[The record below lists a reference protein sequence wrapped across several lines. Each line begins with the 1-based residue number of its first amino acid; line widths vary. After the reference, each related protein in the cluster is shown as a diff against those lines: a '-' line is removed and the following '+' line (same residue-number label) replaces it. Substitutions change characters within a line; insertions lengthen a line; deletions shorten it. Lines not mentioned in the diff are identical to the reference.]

1 MKKIFLVGMLMVSS
15 FAFSQ
20 YGYHRNY
27 GGGNYGG
34 GNFGQND
41 IKLNALSLFFY
52 GTEFGYE
59 RIVNNNFGVGAT
71 AMIPYGEN
79 ARLVIKSNLNYYIS
93 PYFRYYFNNFG
104 PASGF
109 FLEGFALYSDGKY
122 TPENYSSDVT
132 IVQKNYSALGA
143 GIGIGEKWVDRS
155 GLFFEANA
163 GLGRN
168 FTIPEDAS
176 TSLILIGKIGASI
189 GYRF

>member
-1 MKKIFLVGMLMVSS
+1 MKKFFLATMLIASTI
-15 FAFSQ
+15 AFSQ
-20 YGYHRNY
+20 YRSYPRNY
-27 GGGNYGG
+27 GNYGG

-41 IKLNALSLFFY
+41 IKINALSLFFY

-59 RIVNNNFGVGAT
+59 RLLNNNIGLGAT

-79 ARLVIKSNLNYYIS
+79 ARLVIKSNLNYYVS
-93 PYFRYYFNNFG
+93 PYFRFYFNNFG

-122 TPENYSSDVT
+122 TPEDTNGNTISS
-132 IVQKNYSALGA
+132 VQKNYSAMGA
-143 GIGIGEKWVDRS
+143 GIGIGSKWVDRS

-168 FTIPEDAS
+168 FTIPQDAS
-176 TSLILIGKIGASI
+176 TSLILIGKIGASV